1 VRENRLRKIWHEGGT
16 AVNGWLHL
24 PSSFSAEVMAHAG
37 WDSLTIDMQHGPV
50 DYASLVPMLQ
60 AISTTDTV
68 PVVRVPWHDPG
79 LIMRVLDAGCYAVI
93 CPMINTRE
101 EAEAFVGACRYP
113 PEGYRSYGPYR
124 ATLYGGEDYTDHAN
138 ETVVTMAM
146 IETKEALE
154 DLDGILNV
162 PGLDAVFVG
171 PSDLGQS
178 LGLGPGMD
186 REEPEVVKAITR
198 VVGAA
203 REKGLAAGIFTNSTE
218 YAGRMIEAGFNFVNV
233 SSDVRLMA
241 DAASATASTLRERLS
256 RS

>member
-1 VRENRLRKIWHEGGT
+1 
-16 AVNGWLHL
+16 
-24 PSSFSAEVMAHAG
+24 
-37 WDSLTIDMQHGPV
+37 
-50 DYASLVPMLQ
+50 
-60 AISTTDTV
+60 
-68 PVVRVPWHDPG
+68 
-79 LIMRVLDAGCYAVI
+79 
-93 CPMINTRE
+93 
-101 EAEAFVGACRYP
+101 
-113 PEGYRSYGPYR
+113 
-124 ATLYGGEDYTDHAN
+124 
-138 ETVVTMAM
+138 MAM
-146 IETKEALE
+146 IETKDALE